1 MIDIKDM
8 LQLELDKAK
17 VIYDKLEELSI
28 QIVVYQDDIKSDIES
43 LELLLHRQ
51 ADKKMDQINSAIE
64 FLVNDVMKY
73 SDKIKPKIEKVVK
86 IPHKVIE
93 KNELPFMK
101 GTIVNNKFLAKFVE
115 EEMSKH
121 PGVVYTTNE
130 IQFIL
135 LKKYPELKKMWKRPQ
150 AAVHYILNLNKATTQ
165 KISKG
170 QYVYNVK
177 K

>member
-1 MIDIKDM
+1 MINIKDM
-8 LQLELDKAK
+8 LQVELDKAK
-17 VIYDKLEELSI
+17 GIYDKLEELSI
-28 QIVVYQDDIKSDIES
+28 QIAIYQDDIKSDIEA

-51 ADKKMDQINSAIE
+51 DDKKMDQVNSAIE
-64 FLVNDVMKY
+64 FLVTDVMNY
-73 SDKIKPKIEKVVK
+73 ADKIKPKIEKVVK

-101 GTIVNNKFLAKFVE
+101 GTVADNKFLAKFVE

-130 IQFIL
+130 IQFL
-135 LKKYPELKKMWKRPQ
+135 LCRKYPQLKSVWKRPM
-150 AAVHYILNLNKATTQ
+150 AAVHYILNLNKATIQ

>member
-1 MIDIKDM
+1 M

-17 VIYDKLEELSI
+17 AIYDKLEELSI

-64 FLVNDVMKY
+64 FLVNDVMNY
-73 SDKIKPKIEKVVK
+73 ADKVKTKVKKIEK
-86 IPHKVIE
+86 IE
-93 KNELPFMK
+93 PTVEKSTELPFMK
-101 GTIVNNKFLAKFVE
+101 GTVADNKFLAKFVE

-150 AAVHYILNLNKATTQ
+150 AAVHYILNLNKATIQ